1 MVKNTSTFLSFAMD
15 KSNLSSYIQ
24 FEAETEFTPY
34 IWKFFLTRDKILHEL
49 IDFKSS
55 NFIPIMNLLYE
66 SIDNYEKELKNK
78 ISENFNNLTKVIQRL
93 IRTNASDPDS
103 IKDLQ
108 ELNLA
113 LNNIQSDKS
122 QHVATL
128 PIEIYD
134 TLINKLSK
142 DLNDI
147 ISNKDK
153 ERPTGLLNKLKK
165 LYELRIN
172 LFIFNYVNQFD
183 TLYQFRLHQKGAVPN
198 DSIDFSYIVKLD
210 NALLKSALTSY
221 INRIFIEDLA
231 PKNTLSINWNES
243 ITTYKFSSIY
253 YELSILNS
261 IITPDEMPY
270 ALSKQLITEIYS
282 SILEQFYSRISICK
296 KNKLSCCVSDF
307 LLSSQTSLSNKKNYE
322 FPIVL
327 KFIKTIEYFEIHYS
341 FVTKCIQTYL
351 KKLCPPIPLNFT
363 KLQIPDYELSSYS
376 IIGKLYPYNKIRVCS
391 RKDENNYKYFQ
402 IFTYENYFI
411 EKGTNKICL
420 PINNFCTT
428 DPEKVEIIG
437 TVKNTII
444 KKDRL
449 LFIQIPIITETSL
462 NFNVKDTTDGSIY
475 EITVFPT
482 TCNLVESYRLYFSA
496 YLANTLHGNIFSKLI
511 TEIENI
517 PNTKDTDSSITESEN
532 TSNTKYI
539 DSSITESKK
548 PLNIKDIDLSNIDI
562 TQECYFLYPYSDIN
576 DINNIKSRYF
586 NILKTI
592 PKDELSP
599 ERCIDQWIYENNIV
613 PLNTETDA
621 TSDAETDTTSDT
633 ETGTT
638 SDTETGTTSDTK
650 TDTTSDTETDTTSDT
665 ETGTT
670 SDTETGTTSDTETD
684 TTSDTETDT
693 TSDIQSPMN
702 SQYIESWYNQIS
714 GSSQVLEYNYPD
726 ELLQIFRFTEMNFH
740 RYILDI
746 IA

>member
-15 KSNLSSYIQ
+15 KSNLSSYIK
-24 FEAETEFTPY
+24 FEDETEFTPY

-55 NFIPIMNLLYE
+55 NFISIMNLLYE
-66 SIDNYEKELKNK
+66 SINNYEKELKNK

-93 IRTNASDPDS
+93 IRTNASDREFV
-103 IKDLQ
+103 KDLQ

-134 TLINKLSK
+134 TLINKLSE

-183 TLYQFRLHQKGAVPN
+183 TLYQFRVHQKGAVPN

-210 NALLKSALTSY
+210 NTSLKSALTSY

-391 RKDENNYKYFQ
+391 RKDENNYTYFQ

-428 DPEKVEIIG
+428 DPEKIEIMD

-444 KKDRL
+444 KKDGL
-449 LFIQIPIITETSL
+449 LFIQIPIITETSV
-462 NFNVKDTTDGSIY
+462 NFNVKDTTNGSIY
-475 EITVFPT
+475 EITIFPT

-496 YLANTLHGNIFSKLI
+496 YLANTLHRNIFSKFI
-511 TEIENI
+511 AEIENI
-517 PNTKDTDSSITESEN
+517 PNTEDTDSSITENENTSNTKYIDSSITESEN

-539 DSSITESKK
+539 DSPITESKK

-562 TQECYFLYPYSDIN
+562 SQECYFLYPYSDTN
-576 DINNIKSRYF
+576 DINNIKIRYL

-613 PLNTETDA
+613 PLNTKTDATSDTQSDA
-621 TSDAETDTTSDT
+621 TSDAETSTTS
-633 ETGTT
+633 E
-638 SDTETGTTSDTK
+638 
-650 TDTTSDTETDTTSDT
+650 TETDTTSDT
-665 ETGTT
+665 ETGATSETQSGTT
-670 SDTETGTTSDTETD
+670 SETQSGTTSDT
-684 TTSDTETDT
+684 
-693 TSDIQSPMN
+693 QSPMN
-702 SQYIESWYNQIS
+702 SQYIESWYNQLS

-746 IA
+746 IT